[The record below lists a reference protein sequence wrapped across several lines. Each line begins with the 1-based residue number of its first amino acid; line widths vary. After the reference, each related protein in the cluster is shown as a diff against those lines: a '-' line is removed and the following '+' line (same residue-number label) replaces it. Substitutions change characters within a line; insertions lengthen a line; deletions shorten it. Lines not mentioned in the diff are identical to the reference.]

1 MSVWY
6 NINKEGESPSKEK
19 EKKMYINSYSD
30 IVNYVQIAVGEMG
43 YDEFMQ
49 EEYASKIKKAKRN
62 GVRDIGG
69 WLSDELYNDAG
80 TINDLVSD
88 KLHDLI
94 YAKYNEDPM
103 NKEVWSK
110 HIAEVNKLMPHVK
123 LK

>member
-1 MSVWY
+1 
-6 NINKEGESPSKEK
+6 
-19 EKKMYINSYSD
+19 MYGINSYSD
-30 IVNYVQIAVGEMG
+30 IVNHVQNVVGEMG

-69 WLSDELYNDAG
+69 WLADELYNDAETVG
-80 TINDLVSD
+80 DIVGD
-88 KLHDLI
+88 KLYDLI
-94 YAKYNEDPM
+94 NAKYGEDPM
-103 NKEVWSK
+103 DKAVWAK